1 VRIAVT
7 GSHRTGK
14 STLIADLVEMLPG
27 FAAVPEP
34 YELLEEEGWESG
46 ETPTL
51 EDYER
56 QLARSLDLLA
66 DDRQDAIFERCPLD
80 FVGYALCCPDGESFD
95 AQDWLP
101 RIRPAMASLSLVV
114 FVPVEDPDRIAL
126 PPSEDR
132 GFRLLVDERL
142 REIVRDDSFGLDLE
156 VVEVSGSRR
165 RRADTV
171 IARIR
176 DARASPG
183 ASRR

>member
-1 VRIAVT
+1 MRIAVS
-7 GSHRTGK
+7 GSHRSGK
-14 STLIADLVEMLPG
+14 STLVGDLAKVLPG
-27 FAAVPEP
+27 HATVAEP
-34 YELLEEEGWESG
+34 YEVLEEEGYEFAAMPS
-46 ETPTL
+46 L

-56 QLARSLDLLA
+56 QLERSLELL
-66 DDRQDAIFERCPLD
+66 DEHGEDALFERCPLD
-80 FVGYALCCPDGESFD
+80 FLAYALCCPDGESFD